1 MNKIKQTLIKSL
13 NDTLD
18 FKGISIEISKD
29 NLNSEYINI
38 YEERNNDN
46 IDIYYKGGSMNKLL
60 FLDTILAMLKNE
72 EIDLIINET
81 ATEKH
86 TKYLNKL
93 SNSIT

>member
-13 NDTLD
+13 RDTLD
-18 FKGISIEISKD
+18 FKGISIESSKD
-29 NLNSEYINI
+29 ILNSEYINI
-38 YEERNNDN
+38 YEERINDN
-46 IDIYYKGGSMNKLL
+46 IDIYYRGASMNNLL
-60 FLDTILAMLKNE
+60 FLDTILDMLKNE
-72 EIDLIINET
+72 EIDLIINEN